1 MIKAHDHFVNSI
13 VFSKKNNFLLTGSAD
28 FYLNIWDS
36 KTY

>member
-1 MIKAHDHFVNSI
+1 MINAHDNFVNSI

-28 FYLNIWDS
+28 FYLKIWDL